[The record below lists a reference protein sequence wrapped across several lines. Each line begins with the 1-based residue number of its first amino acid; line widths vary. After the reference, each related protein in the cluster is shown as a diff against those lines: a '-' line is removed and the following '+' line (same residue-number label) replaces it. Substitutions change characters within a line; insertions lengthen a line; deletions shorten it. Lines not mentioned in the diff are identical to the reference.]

1 MRKFLLLFVSLFM
14 TMGMFAQTTVLW
26 SEDFSTYEKDDVP
39 TGGTYAYA
47 CANGGSATK
56 IYAEAIAGGKSPE
69 LLVSKTNSKVK
80 PSENG
85 TFSATIPMQGIS
97 GEVKLQYKTNQTLN
111 ILINN
116 VSVTPT
122 KSGNDYL
129 CVTTIEA
136 GVENVTIVFS
146 NSSSKNA
153 RLDDIK
159 FYQGTAK
166 KAPGLSWGT
175 ASRQVTLGAEDNSF
189 PTLTND
195 NNLDVTYSSSN
206 ESVATINTTGEITL
220 VAAGSTIITAAFAG
234 NDEYE
239 AGSVSYTLSVKAA
252 TSSSE
257 TNTPETAY
265 TIAKALL
272 LIADSENS
280 TEKVY
285 VKGKISKIDEVSTQ
299 YGNATYYISDDGT
312 ETNQLK
318 VFRGYYLNNEKF
330 TAADQINVGDEVIVY
345 GVLINYNNTTPEIN
359 QYNNLYSHNGKTT
372 GISEIAVD
380 NAKTSP
386 VYNTAGQRVDSAY
399 KGIVIKNGKKVL
411 VK

>member
-26 SEDFSTYEKDDVP
+26 SEDFSTYVANAVP
-39 TGGTYAYA
+39 NGGDYSYVCEGSGTKIYNANLAGGTSPEILVGK
-47 CANGGSATK
+47 NGGS
-56 IYAEAIAGGKSPE
+56 
-69 LLVSKTNSKVK
+69 
-80 PSENG
+80 
-85 TFSATIPMQGIS
+85 FSATIPTKKYS
-97 GEVKLQYKTNQTLN
+97 GETFIQFKCNKN
-111 ILINN
+111 ILKLTINDN
-116 VSVTPT
+116 EVELTAIGT
-122 KSGNDYL
+122 DYSGSINL
-129 CVTTIEA
+129 ATGT
-136 GVENVTIVFS
+136 ENVVIKFY
-146 NSSSKNA
+146 NSTKDNA
-153 RLDDIK
+153 RLDNIK

-195 NNLDVTYSSSN
+195 NNLDVTYSSSDK
-206 ESVATINTTGEITL
+206 SVATINTAGEITL
-220 VAAGSTIITAAFAG
+220 VAAGSTTITAAFAG

-239 AGSVSYTLSVKAA
+239 AGSVSYTLTVKAA

-265 TIAKALL
+265 TVAKALQ
-272 LIADSENS
+272 LIADGENNSE
-280 TEKVY
+280 EKVY
-285 VKGKISKIDEVSTQ
+285 VKGKISKIDEVSTK

-312 ETNQLK
+312 ETGQLE
-318 VFRGYYLNNEKF
+318 VFRGKYVNDEKF
-330 TAADQINVGDEVIVY
+330 TAEDQIKVGDEVIVY
-345 GVLINYNNTTPEIN
+345 GVLINYNKTTPEISPS
-359 QYNNLYSHNGKTT
+359 YLYSHNGKTT

-380 NAKTSP
+380 KAKTSP

>member
-26 SEDFSTYEKDDVP
+26 SEDFSTYAANAVP
-39 TGGTYAYA
+39 TGGDYSYVCEGSGTKIYNANLA
-47 CANGGSATK
+47 GGTSPEILVGKNGGS
-56 IYAEAIAGGKSPE
+56 
-69 LLVSKTNSKVK
+69 
-80 PSENG
+80 
-85 TFSATIPMQGIS
+85 FSATIPTKGYS
-97 GEVKLQYKTNQTLN
+97 GETFIQFKCNKN
-111 ILINN
+111 ILKLTINDN
-116 VSVTPT
+116 EVELTA
-122 KSGNDYL
+122 SGTDYSGSINL
-129 CVTTIEA
+129 ATGT
-136 GVENVTIVFS
+136 ENVVIKFY
-146 NSSSKNA
+146 NSTKDNA
-153 RLDDIK
+153 RLDNIK

-175 ASRQVTLGAEDNSF
+175 ASRQVTLGAEDNNF

-195 NNLDVTYSSSN
+195 NNLDVTYSSSD

-220 VAAGSTIITAAFAG
+220 VAAGSTTITAAFAG

-239 AGSVSYTLSVKAA
+239 AGSVSYTLTVKAA

-265 TIAKALL
+265 TVAKALQ
-272 LIADSENS
+272 LIADGENNSE
-280 TEKVY
+280 EKVY
-285 VKGKISKIDEVSTQ
+285 VKGKISKIDEVSTK

-312 ETNQLK
+312 TTTQLE
-318 VFRGYYLNNEKF
+318 VFRGKYINNEAF
-330 TAADQINVGDEVIVY
+330 TAEDQIKVGDEVIVY
-345 GVLINYNNTTPEIN
+345 GVLINYNKTTPEISPS
-359 QYNNLYSHNGKTT
+359 YLYSHNGKTT

-380 NAKTSP
+380 KAKTSP
-386 VYNTAGQRVDSAY
+386 VYNTAGQRVDNSY

>member
-26 SEDFSTYEKDDVP
+26 SEDFSTYAANAVP
-39 TGGTYAYA
+39 TGGDYSYVCEGSGTKIYNANLA
-47 CANGGSATK
+47 GGTSPEILVGKNGGS
-56 IYAEAIAGGKSPE
+56 
-69 LLVSKTNSKVK
+69 
-80 PSENG
+80 
-85 TFSATIPMQGIS
+85 FSATIPTKDYS
-97 GEVKLQYKTNQTLN
+97 GETFIQFKCNKN
-111 ILINN
+111 ILKLTINDN
-116 VSVTPT
+116 EVELTAIGT
-122 KSGNDYL
+122 DYSGSINL
-129 CVTTIEA
+129 ATGT
-136 GVENVTIVFS
+136 ENVVIKFY
-146 NSSSKNA
+146 NSTKDNA
-153 RLDDIK
+153 RLDNIK

-195 NNLDVTYSSSN
+195 NNLDVTYSSSDK
-206 ESVATINTTGEITL
+206 SVATINTAGEITL
-220 VAAGSTIITAAFAG
+220 VAAGSTTITAAFAG

-239 AGSVSYTLSVKAA
+239 AGSVSYTLTVKAA

-265 TIAKALL
+265 TVAKALQ
-272 LIADSENS
+272 LIADGENNSE
-280 TEKVY
+280 EKVY

-312 ETNQLK
+312 ETGQLE
-318 VFRGYYLNNEKF
+318 VFRGKYVNDEKF
-330 TAADQINVGDEVIVY
+330 TAEDQIKVGDEVIVY
-345 GVLINYNNTTPEIN
+345 GVLINYNKTTPEISPS
-359 QYNNLYSHNGKTT
+359 YLYSHNGKTT

-386 VYNTAGQRVDSAY
+386 VYNTAGQRVDSSY

>member
-26 SEDFSTYEKDDVP
+26 SEDFSTYGKDDVP

-47 CANGGSATK
+47 CADGGSTTK
-56 IYAEAIAGGKSPE
+56 IYAEAIAGGTSPE
-69 LLVSKTNSKVK
+69 LLVSKTNSKDT
-80 PSENG
+80 PSKNG
-85 TFSATIPMQGIS
+85 TFSATIPMQGFS

-111 ILINN
+111 ISINN

-265 TIAKALL
+265 TIAKALQ

-380 NAKTSP
+380 NAKTLP

>member
-26 SEDFSTYEKDDVP
+26 SEDFSTYGKDKVP
-39 TGGTYAYA
+39 TGGPYAYA
-47 CANGGSATK
+47 CANGGSTTK

-69 LLVSKTNSKVK
+69 LLVSKTKSNVT

-85 TFSATIPMQGIS
+85 AFSATIPMQGFS

-111 ILINN
+111 ISINN

-195 NNLDVTYSSSN
+195 NNLDVTYSSSDK
-206 ESVATINTTGEITL
+206 SVATINTAGEITL
-220 VAAGSTIITAAFAG
+220 VAAGSTTITAAFAG

-239 AGSVSYTLSVKAA
+239 AGSVSYTLTVKAA

-265 TIAKALL
+265 TVAKALQ
-272 LIADSENS
+272 LIADGENNSE
-280 TEKVY
+280 EKVY

-312 ETNQLK
+312 ETGQLE
-318 VFRGYYLNNEKF
+318 VFRGKYVNDEKF
-330 TAADQINVGDEVIVY
+330 TAEDQIKVGDEVIVY
-345 GVLINYNNTTPEIN
+345 GVLINYNKTTPEISPS
-359 QYNNLYSHNGKTT
+359 YLYSHNGKTT

-380 NAKTSP
+380 KAKTSP

>member
-26 SEDFSTYEKDDVP
+26 SEDFSTYAANAVP
-39 TGGTYAYA
+39 TGGDYSYVCEGSGTKIYNANLA
-47 CANGGSATK
+47 GGTSPEILVGKNGGS
-56 IYAEAIAGGKSPE
+56 
-69 LLVSKTNSKVK
+69 
-80 PSENG
+80 
-85 TFSATIPMQGIS
+85 FSATIPTKDYS
-97 GEVKLQYKTNQTLN
+97 GETFIQFKCNKN
-111 ILINN
+111 ILKLTINDN
-116 VSVTPT
+116 EVELTAIGT
-122 KSGNDYL
+122 DYSGSINL
-129 CVTTIEA
+129 ATGT
-136 GVENVTIVFS
+136 ENVVIKFY
-146 NSSSKNA
+146 NSTKDNA
-153 RLDDIK
+153 RLDNIK

-195 NNLDVTYSSSN
+195 NNLDVTYSSSDK
-206 ESVATINTTGEITL
+206 SVATINTAGEITL
-220 VAAGSTIITAAFAG
+220 VAAGSTTITAAFAG

-239 AGSVSYTLSVKAA
+239 AGSVSYTLTVKAA

-265 TIAKALL
+265 TVAKALQ
-272 LIADSENS
+272 LIADGENNSE
-280 TEKVY
+280 EKVY
-285 VKGKISKIDEVSTQ
+285 VKGKISKIDEVSTK

-312 ETNQLK
+312 ETGQLE
-318 VFRGYYLNNEKF
+318 VFRGKYVNDEKF
-330 TAADQINVGDEVIVY
+330 TAEDQIKVGDEVIVY
-345 GVLINYNNTTPEIN
+345 GVLINYNKTTPEISPS
-359 QYNNLYSHNGKTT
+359 YLYSHNGKTT

-380 NAKTSP
+380 KAKTSP

>member
-26 SEDFSTYEKDDVP
+26 SEDFSTYGKDDVP

-47 CANGGSATK
+47 CANGGSTTK

-69 LLVSKTNSKVK
+69 LLVSKTKSNVT

-85 TFSATIPMQGIS
+85 TFSATIPMQGFS

-111 ILINN
+111 ISINN

-265 TIAKALL
+265 TIAKALQ

-299 YGNATYYISDDGT
+299 YGNATYYISDDGK

-318 VFRGYYLNNEKF
+318 VFRGYYLKNEKF
-330 TAADQINVGDEVIVY
+330 TAADQIKVGDEVIVY

-359 QYNNLYSHNGKTT
+359 QYNYLYSHNGKTT

-386 VYNTAGQRVDSAY
+386 VYNTAGQRVDSSY

>member
-1 MRKFLLLFVSLFM
+1 MLLIIVY
-14 TMGMFAQTTVLW
+14 Q
-26 SEDFSTYEKDDVP
+26 
-39 TGGTYAYA
+39 
-47 CANGGSATK
+47 C
-56 IYAEAIAGGKSPE
+56 
-69 LLVSKTNSKVK
+69 
-80 PSENG
+80 
-85 TFSATIPMQGIS
+85 
-97 GEVKLQYKTNQTLN
+97 
-111 ILINN
+111 
-116 VSVTPT
+116 
-122 KSGNDYL
+122 
-129 CVTTIEA
+129 
-136 GVENVTIVFS
+136 NVTIVFS

>member
-26 SEDFSTYEKDDVP
+26 SEDFSTYAANAVP
-39 TGGTYAYA
+39 NGGDYSYVCEGSGTKIYNANLAGGTSPEILVGK
-47 CANGGSATK
+47 NGGS
-56 IYAEAIAGGKSPE
+56 
-69 LLVSKTNSKVK
+69 
-80 PSENG
+80 
-85 TFSATIPMQGIS
+85 FSATIPTKNYS
-97 GEVKLQYKTNQTLN
+97 GETFIQFKCNKN
-111 ILINN
+111 ILKLTINDN
-116 VSVTPT
+116 EVELTAIGT
-122 KSGNDYL
+122 DYSGSINL
-129 CVTTIEA
+129 ATGT
-136 GVENVTIVFS
+136 ENVVIKFY
-146 NSSSKNA
+146 NSTKDNA
-153 RLDDIK
+153 RLDNIK

-195 NNLDVTYSSSN
+195 NNLDVTYSSSDK
-206 ESVATINTTGEITL
+206 SVATINTAGEITL
-220 VAAGSTIITAAFAG
+220 VAAGSTTITAAFAG

-239 AGSVSYTLSVKAA
+239 AGSVSYTLTVKAA

-265 TIAKALL
+265 TVAKALQ
-272 LIADSENS
+272 LIADGENNSE
-280 TEKVY
+280 EKVY
-285 VKGKISKIDEVSTQ
+285 VKGKISKIDEVSTK

-312 ETNQLK
+312 ETGQLE
-318 VFRGYYLNNEKF
+318 VFRGKYVNDEKF
-330 TAADQINVGDEVIVY
+330 TAEDQIKVGDEVIVY
-345 GVLINYNNTTPEIN
+345 GVLINYNKTTPEISPS
-359 QYNNLYSHNGKTT
+359 YLYSHNGKTT

-380 NAKTSP
+380 KAKTSP
-386 VYNTAGQRVDSAY
+386 VYNTAGQRVDSSY

>member
-26 SEDFSTYEKDDVP
+26 SEDFSTYGKDDVP

-47 CANGGSATK
+47 CANGGSTTK

-69 LLVSKTNSKVK
+69 LLVSKTKSNVT

-85 TFSATIPMQGIS
+85 TFSATIPMQGFS

-111 ILINN
+111 ISINN

-299 YGNATYYISDDGT
+299 YGNATYYISDDGK

-318 VFRGYYLNNEKF
+318 VFRGYYLKNEKF
-330 TAADQINVGDEVIVY
+330 TAADQIKVGDEVIVY

-386 VYNTAGQRVDSAY
+386 VYNTAGQRVDSSY

>member
-26 SEDFSTYEKDDVP
+26 SEDFSTYAANAVP
-39 TGGTYAYA
+39 TGGDYSYVCEGSGTKIYNANLA
-47 CANGGSATK
+47 GGTSPEILVGKNGGS
-56 IYAEAIAGGKSPE
+56 
-69 LLVSKTNSKVK
+69 
-80 PSENG
+80 
-85 TFSATIPMQGIS
+85 FSATIPTKDYS
-97 GEVKLQYKTNQTLN
+97 GETFIQFKCNKN
-111 ILINN
+111 ILKLTINDN
-116 VSVTPT
+116 EVELTAIGT
-122 KSGNDYL
+122 DYSGSINL
-129 CVTTIEA
+129 ATGT
-136 GVENVTIVFS
+136 ENVVIKFY
-146 NSSSKNA
+146 NSTKDNA
-153 RLDDIK
+153 RLDNIK

-195 NNLDVTYSSSN
+195 NNLDVTYSSSDK
-206 ESVATINTTGEITL
+206 SVATINTAGEITL
-220 VAAGSTIITAAFAG
+220 VAAGSTTITAAFAG

-239 AGSVSYTLSVKAA
+239 AGSVSYTLTVKAA

-265 TIAKALL
+265 TVAKALQ
-272 LIADSENS
+272 LIADGENNSE
-280 TEKVY
+280 EKVY

-312 ETNQLK
+312 ETGQLE
-318 VFRGYYLNNEKF
+318 VFRGKYVNDEKF
-330 TAADQINVGDEVIVY
+330 TAEDQIKVGDEVIVY
-345 GVLINYNNTTPEIN
+345 GVLINYNKTTPEISPS
-359 QYNNLYSHNGKTT
+359 YLYSHNGKTT

-380 NAKTSP
+380 KAKTSP

>member
-26 SEDFSTYEKDDVP
+26 SEDFSTYAANAVP
-39 TGGTYAYA
+39 NGGDYSYVCEGSGTKIYNANLAGGTSPEILVGK
-47 CANGGSATK
+47 NGGS
-56 IYAEAIAGGKSPE
+56 
-69 LLVSKTNSKVK
+69 
-80 PSENG
+80 
-85 TFSATIPMQGIS
+85 FSATIPTKNYS
-97 GEVKLQYKTNQTLN
+97 GETFIQFKCNKN
-111 ILINN
+111 ILKLTINDN
-116 VSVTPT
+116 EVELTAIGT
-122 KSGNDYL
+122 DYSGSINL
-129 CVTTIEA
+129 ATGT
-136 GVENVTIVFS
+136 ENVVIKFY
-146 NSSSKNA
+146 NSTKDNA
-153 RLDDIK
+153 RLDNIK

-195 NNLDVTYSSSN
+195 NNLDVTYSSSDK
-206 ESVATINTTGEITL
+206 SVATINTAGEITL
-220 VAAGSTIITAAFAG
+220 VAAGSTTITAAFAG

-239 AGSVSYTLSVKAA
+239 AGSVSYTLTVKAA

-265 TIAKALL
+265 TVAKALQ
-272 LIADSENS
+272 LIADGENNSE
-280 TEKVY
+280 EKVY
-285 VKGKISKIDEVSTQ
+285 VKGKISKIDEVSTK

-312 ETNQLK
+312 ETGQLE
-318 VFRGYYLNNEKF
+318 VFRGKYVNDEKF
-330 TAADQINVGDEVIVY
+330 TAEDQIKVGDEVIVY
-345 GVLINYNNTTPEIN
+345 GVLINYNKTTPEISPS
-359 QYNNLYSHNGKTT
+359 YLYSHNGKTT

-380 NAKTSP
+380 KAKTSP